1 MSVHELF
8 DDPRFTISGLLF
20 EAHSGLIAKLEPT
33 WKAHGLSGLDLNTL
47 LRLSRSPNSRLRMS
61 DLATQTELSTS
72 GVTRVVDRLAA
83 AGLIERQLDPT
94 DRRSAYAALTDAGVR
109 CLEQVLPGY
118 LAALEH
124 WLTGLLT
131 AEQLDG
137 LITGLRVIRDA
148 TNPAATAVS
157 DRS

>member
-33 WKAHGLSGLDLNTL
+33 WKAHGLSGLELNTL

-61 DLATQTELSTS
+61 DLAAQTELSTS

-94 DRRSAYAALTDAGVR
+94 DRRSAYAALTDSGVR
-109 CLEQVLPGY
+109 RLEQVLPDY
-118 LAALEH
+118 LAALEQ

-131 AEQLDG
+131 PTQLDG